1 MCVNVVVIIC
11 MYYVGER
18 KLIGKKIII
27 NKFLKSMKYRMFF
40 LFVIFMNDLVC
51 FFFKYFNWIDV
62 YLFEYTVYKKK
73 CFLCYFKFIVCIL
86 YLCIWK
92 ILLKVWFVS
101 ECL

>member
-62 YLFEYTVYKKK
+62 YLFEYMVYKKNV
-73 CFLCYFKFIVCIL
+73 FYVILNLLCVFYIYVFGRF
-86 YLCIWK
+86 Y
-92 ILLKVWFVS
+92 
-101 ECL
+101 

>member
-27 NKFLKSMKYRMFF
+27 NKNLKSMKYRMFF
-40 LFVIFMNDLVC
+40 LFVIFMNDFVC

-62 YLFEYTVYKKK
+62 YLFEYIYIKKNV
-73 CFLCYFKFIVCIL
+73 FYVILNLLCVFYIYVFGRF
-86 YLCIWK
+86 Y
-92 ILLKVWFVS
+92 
-101 ECL
+101 